1 MIGYLTGRVIHVD
14 SEGAV
19 VLCGQVGYTVFPVG
33 CLFEKGS
40 EVEVW
45 IHDVV
50 REDRRDLFGFLDL
63 ETKVLFE
70 QLITIDGVGQKLAQR
85 ILNST
90 SPTILRQ
97 HILEGNIVFL
107 TSLSG
112 VGKKTAQKIILE
124 MKGVLVEEG
133 QGQQS
138 VSQDVVD
145 GLRSLGYSLQDLR
158 PHLQELPQDTEAAL
172 KEVLRRLAKQQG
184 M

>member
-1 MIGYLTGRVIHVD
+1 MIGYLKGRVIHVD
-14 SEGAV
+14 AAGAV

-33 CLFEKGS
+33 CFFEKEN

-50 REDRRDLFGFLDL
+50 REDRRDLYGFIDL
-63 ETKVLFE
+63 ETKTFFE
-70 QLITIDGVGQKLAQR
+70 QLICIDGVGQKLAQR

-90 SPTILRQ
+90 SPALLRQ

-107 TSLSG
+107 TTLSG

-138 VSQDVVD
+138 VSQDVID
-145 GLRSLGYSLQDLR
+145 GLRSLGYSLNDLK
-158 PHLQELPQDTEAAL
+158 PHLQDLPEDTEKAL
-172 KEVLRRLAKQQG
+172 KEALRRLAKQQG